1 MTSTGLCLT
10 TKDFAVLEVML
21 ERRRAF
27 ADPIVHMLEHKLSS
41 AGVVAVDSVE
51 PGIVTLNSRVV
62 FRIDA
67 GPAETRTLVQS
78 EGRGPVGS
86 SLSIAT
92 RRGLCMLGMAQGQT
106 AVIEQADGRRETILI
121 KAVLTSR
128 RPRGAQSGTSP
139 GLTGGRMGSPSST
152 APQPA
157 GGLLARRPE
166 CGRQRMTT
174 PVPRRREWQRRMVS
188 KIGFDFRQGSCAN
201 RQCGRVH
208 GVLEDARRGKE

>member
-121 KAVLTSR
+121 KAVLYQPEAARRAVRDKSRADR
-128 RPRGAQSGTSP
+128 RPH
-139 GLTGGRMGSPSST
+139 GLTLVYSAAAGRWPLGEKAGMRQTEDDDPGPS
-152 APQPA
+152 AA
-157 GGLLARRPE
+157 
-166 CGRQRMTT
+166 
-174 PVPRRREWQRRMVS
+174 
-188 KIGFDFRQGSCAN
+188 
-201 RQCGRVH
+201 
-208 GVLEDARRGKE
+208 